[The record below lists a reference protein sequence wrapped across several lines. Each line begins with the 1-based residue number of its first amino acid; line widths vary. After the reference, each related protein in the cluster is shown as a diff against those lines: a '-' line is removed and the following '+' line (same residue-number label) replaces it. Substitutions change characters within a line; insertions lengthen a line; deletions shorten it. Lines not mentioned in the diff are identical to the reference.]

1 MVANTFP
8 KNFIIIF
15 LFIGRKKHWIYI
27 FISAKLKLVTDTLHK
42 YIANSKIVLVNLCLI
57 WNHNIKLF
65 YLSAVIKGI
74 DLKTWGIA

>member
-1 MVANTFP
+1 MHFL
-8 KNFIIIF
+8 KNFIIYF
-15 LFIGRKKHWIYI
+15 YLLVVKKNLNCYRFIVQ
-27 FISAKLKLVTDTLHK
+27 KLKLVTDTLHK

-74 DLKTWGIA
+74 LKTWGIA